1 MITTV
6 ILRTSARLIMPLG
19 LVFSVFLYSKGHQT
33 PGGGFVGGLV
43 CAVSILVMRMAIGPV
58 AVRRALPCEPIK
70 LIAIGLTCALLDGLI
85 AMAFGLPF
93 LTSNHG
99 HIHLPRGGEF
109 EWASVMLF
117 DLGVYLVV
125 TGVVVGMVDAL
136 AKESEG
142 DPA

>member
-1 MITTV
+1 MTSTV

-19 LVFSVFLYSKGHQT
+19 LVFSVFLYFKGHQT

-43 CAVSILVMRMAIGPV
+43 CSVSILVMRMAIGAQ
-58 AVRRALPCEPIK
+58 AVTRALPCPPIK
-70 LIAIGLTCALLDGLI
+70 LIAIGLTCALADGLI
-85 AMAFGLPF
+85 ALMYRLPF

-99 HIHLPRGGEF
+99 HIHLPYGGEF

-136 AKESEG
+136 SRESEG
-142 DPA
+142 GES

>member
-6 ILRTSARLIMPLG
+6 VLRTSARLIMPLG
-19 LVFSVFLYSKGHQT
+19 LVFSVFLYGKGHQT

-43 CAVSILVMRMAIGPV
+43 CAVSILVMRMAIGAE
-58 AVRRALPCEPIK
+58 AVKRALPCPPIK

-85 AMAFGLPF
+85 ALCYGLPF

-99 HIHLPRGGEF
+99 YIHLPRGGEF

-117 DLGVYLVV
+117 DLGVYLVIA
-125 TGVVVGMVDAL
+125 GVVIGVVDAL
-136 AKESEG
+136 ARESEG
-142 DPA
+142 SEA